1 MLTRIEVHGFKNL
14 LDLSIDFG
22 PFTCIA
28 GENGTGKSNVF
39 DAIQFLSL
47 LADQSMMEAAQEVRG
62 VHGERHGD
70 PRDLFWKGFDLAV
83 VQRDADRGPAQDRRD
98 EIEKAVEAEWP
109 GLRHVA
115 VVPVRMLEAWLLLD
129 EACLRHVAE
138 HPRGRIGLDLPKGGA
153 AENIADPKQLLKDSL
168 ARASEYKGR
177 RLAQFQKRFSQHRL
191 RMLELLDPEGPVAC
205 LPSRRAFVEDLDA
218 AFEVLNG

>member
-1 MLTRIEVHGFKNL
+1 MTARVLFIGEGSSDNGLVPHVESIAVRKG
-14 LDLSIDFG
+14 LDISVTVPDFG
-22 PFTCIA
+22 LLRLP
-28 GENGTGKSNVF
+28 TGHSVPDK
-39 DAIQFLSL
+39 IR
-47 LADQSMMEAAQEVRG
+47 AARG
-62 VHGERHGD
+62 LGGSY
-70 PRDLFWKGFDLAV
+70 DLTV

-138 HPRGRIGLDLPKGGA
+138 NPRGRIGLDLPKGA
-153 AENIADPKQLLKDSL
+153 AVENIADPKQLLKDSL

-191 RMLELLDPEGPVAC
+191 RMLELLDPEGPVTC
-205 LPSRRAFVEDLDA
+205 LPSWRAFVEDLDA